1 LIVALDVVE
10 SFEGATMK
18 FKLIPLVALT
28 VVFGTLTGC
37 QSMEE
42 MRAERAKK
50 GEQVERMTGSNI
62 PRKDGV
68 SDVKIASGEAIRGID
83 NANAAS
89 TAAAGAGGK

>member
-1 LIVALDVVE
+1 MKLKLMPTLQVAAGCLLL
-10 SFEGATMK
+10 SS
-18 FKLIPLVALT
+18 LV
-28 VVFGTLTGC
+28 GC

-68 SDVKIASGEAIRGID
+68 GDVKVASGEAIRSIE
-83 NANAAS
+83 NTNAAA
-89 TAAAGAGGK
+89 TAAASGSGR

>member
-1 LIVALDVVE
+1 
-10 SFEGATMK
+10 MK
-18 FKLIPLVALT
+18 FKSTPTLQVAAACLLLSSLV
-28 VVFGTLTGC
+28 GC

-68 SDVKIASGEAIRGID
+68 NDVKIASGEAIRSIET
-83 NANAAS
+83 ANSAA
-89 TAAAGAGGK
+89 TAAAGSGGR